1 MNIKRI
7 LGILSFIFWTTVAMN
22 FSVLAQEIQAP
33 QTDLETSLKSIAQLS
48 NSDREMLGTAIGIPS
63 TSDLNW
69 NTIIAGVIFGSIG
82 LVAFLYGKKN
92 ALWKPM
98 VIGMLLIAY
107 PYFISN
113 MIVVYLVGIGL
124 VVILYL
130 WRD

>member
-1 MNIKRI
+1 
-7 LGILSFIFWTTVAMN
+7 MN